1 MSKSKQFVVCVN
13 NDGYAASLVV
23 RRIYETVA
31 DNDARDRGLVRVI
44 DESEEDYL
52 FPAELF
58 EVIDVPKA
66 LERKLALAH

>member
-23 RRIYETVA
+23 RRIYETVS

-58 EVIDVPKA
+58 EAIDVPNA